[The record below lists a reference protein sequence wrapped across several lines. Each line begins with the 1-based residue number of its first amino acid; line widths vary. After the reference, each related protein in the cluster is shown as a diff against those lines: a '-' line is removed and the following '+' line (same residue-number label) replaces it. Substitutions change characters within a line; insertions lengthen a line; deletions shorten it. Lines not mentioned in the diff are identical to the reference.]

1 MRRRIFRRLSLEKQ
15 LLKVLQVHVIVFK
28 TAKNIRHS
36 LMIYNVSDIFFT
48 QLKIALLVFPVYDI
62 IFFIFVYFSKSLF
75 KIFLVN

>member
-36 LMIYNVSDIFFT
+36 LMIYNVYIYF
-48 QLKIALLVFPVYDI
+48 LL
-62 IFFIFVYFSKSLF
+62 S
-75 KIFLVN
+75 